1 MNVHVRDGLSSL
13 YGYRCWRYF
22 QNDKLRSS
30 VHLSFYGMATKK
42 DQMDKDYIIFKENG
56 LFGAKNQNGEVII
69 PPQYMEMQP
78 FSCGL
83 SLVRNHQYQ
92 YAYIDITNRQVIPFG
107 KYSWCDP
114 QFVCGYARVVCYNIT
129 KGKNEWGIIDTEG
142 NIIVPIKY
150 DKIWVL
156 NESYFHSVKAFLDD
170 KEVLI
175 NLYAIPKCV
184 IFDDLKYIA
193 TYTIEEFK
201 ALFNCTRIDV
211 KVNPK
216 TEELFFSY
224 GSHIGCVALKSL
236 PISPV
241 ISVVINSAGSLFL
254 LLHEKEDT
262 GKTNFEKSIYK
273 RHREKSSKQL
283 SNTTFWEYEEENTI
297 DSDSWSDPYGDERA
311 YYDGW
316 SREDA
321 ESGLADAYE

>member
-1 MNVHVRDGLSSL
+1 M
-13 YGYRCWRYF
+13 
-22 QNDKLRSS
+22 
-30 VHLSFYGMATKK
+30 
-42 DQMDKDYIIFKENG
+42 
-56 LFGAKNQNGEVII
+56 
-69 PPQYMEMQP
+69 
-78 FSCGL
+78 
-83 SLVRNHQYQ
+83 
-92 YAYIDITNRQVIPFG
+92 
-107 KYSWCDP
+107 
-114 QFVCGYARVVCYNIT
+114 
-129 KGKNEWGIIDTEG
+129 
-142 NIIVPIKY
+142 
-150 DKIWVL
+150 

-254 LLHEKEDT
+254 LLHEKEDN
-262 GKTNFEKSIYK
+262 GKNK
-273 RHREKSSKQL
+273 L
-283 SNTTFWEYEEENTI
+283 
-297 DSDSWSDPYGDERA
+297 
-311 YYDGW
+311 
-316 SREDA
+316 
-321 ESGLADAYE
+321 